1 MEMMIR
7 FALTGHMEKDSI
19 ADRIN
24 PRLGKYAFNVS
35 VLTKPG
41 RIGKISGIEDIL
53 KLLHGNRCG
62 FGPLSGR
69 RDYRYHERTIRLQ
82 ISLRVLGVSDSVET
96 MQKTMLEIQKL
107 IHIES
112 DKGENMIL
120 PGIEETDFVN
130 AFI

>member
-1 MEMMIR
+1 M
-7 FALTGHMEKDSI
+7 AH
-19 ADRIN
+19 
-24 PRLGKYAFNVS
+24 Y
-35 VLTKPG
+35 PG
-41 RIGKISGIEDIL
+41 EEITDTMKG
-53 KLLHGNRCG
+53 LLA
-62 FGPLSGR
+62 
-69 RDYRYHERTIRLQ
+69 Q